1 MQSSRTPT
9 DGATDAGSQ
18 PVPLLAMAGMHK
30 SFAGVHALVDV
41 ALSVAPGEVHA
52 LLGENGA
59 GKSTLMNIA
68 SGTLQPDEGTMH
80 FGGEFVEGL
89 TPVTAAELGIA
100 IVHQHPALLPDMTV
114 AENIAVGVPGR
125 FLEGPGGA
133 RAAMRAM
140 LDDVGF
146 TPHLEDRV
154 DALTVAQKHLLEL
167 AKALAVQPRLLI
179 LDEPTAPLDQE
190 AVDMLFERVR
200 QVAAA
205 GSAVI
210 YITHRLAE
218 VRIVADRVTVLRDGQ
233 GRGTSDVSAIS
244 DDELLR
250 LIIGR
255 RLESAFPPKLAAERL
270 SDDPLLVVRGLEGH
284 GFHDIDLTARR
295 GEIVGIAGV
304 AGNGQSELLRA
315 LSGLDRFSGEVEVG
329 GTSHTPKSLRA
340 HASYMTPDR
349 HGEGLLSSLTVRE
362 NTVVTALHRLRRY
375 FIVDRGAERSTVK
388 RELAELNTRAPDMEA
403 QVTTLSGGNQQK
415 VLVARALLSEPQI
428 LLADEPTQ
436 GVDVGARSEI
446 YRILRDVSAGGV
458 PVIVASSDFLE
469 LEGLCDRVLVMSRGA
484 CVAELTGDD
493 VTEEAMI
500 NAAMRAAG
508 TRRAQDAPAGRPTST
523 ATSRFIR
530 GDYAPVAVLVTVMVC
545 LGAYIYSRNDRLL
558 SAFNITS
565 VMLLITALGLIAL
578 GQTISLLLAGIDL
591 SVGPL
596 SGFLV
601 VVGSFF
607 LTEDNSGA
615 DYFLGF
621 LLMAVA
627 AVALGLLNGSLIRF
641 LRFTPVAATLATFIG
656 LQGMSF
662 VLRDVPGG
670 LVSRDLSATI
680 TTKVGP
686 VPLAFIGFVLLGLA
700 MEHALRR
707 TGWGLRLRAVGSDE
721 ESARKVGVRITPTVL
736 GGYVITS
743 LFVFLGSVML
753 LAQLGIGDPAQGEG
767 YTISSIA
774 AVVLGGTSLLG
785 GRGSF
790 IGTLFGAGLMIQVLN
805 GAALLGLTQ
814 TWELLFQGLLIV
826 AAAVVYSQIRRRE
839 VAA

>member
-1 MQSSRTPT
+1 MLDSSIPT
-9 DGATDAGSQ
+9 AAGSRG
-18 PVPLLAMAGMHK
+18 VPLLDMAGVYK
-30 SFAGVHALVDV
+30 NFAGVRALVDV
-41 ALSVAPGEVHA
+41 AFTVQAGEVHA

-68 SGTLQPDEGTMH
+68 SGSLQPDEGTIRLN
-80 FGGEFVEGL
+80 GEPTEGL
-89 TPVTAAELGIA
+89 TPVTAAEAGVA
-100 IVHQHPALLPDMTV
+100 IVHQHPALLADMTV
-114 AENIAVGVPGR
+114 AENIAVSVPAR
-125 FLEGPGGA
+125 LLEGPGGI

-154 DALTVAQKHLLEL
+154 DGLTVAQKHLLEL
-167 AKALAVQPRLLI
+167 AKALVVRPRLLI

-190 AVDMLFERVR
+190 AVDMLFDRVR
-200 QVAAA
+200 RVAAA
-205 GSAVI
+205 GSAVV

-218 VRIVADRVTVLRDGQ
+218 VRVVADRVTVLRDGQ
-233 GRGTSDVSAIS
+233 GRGTSDVDAIS
-244 DDELLR
+244 DDELLS

-255 RLESAFPPKLAAERL
+255 RLESAFPPKPRTGDR
-270 SDDPLLVVRGLEGH
+270 SDEPLLVVRGLEGG
-284 GFHDIDLTARR
+284 GFQDIDLTARR

-315 LSGLDRFSGEVEVG
+315 LSGLERFSGEVVVG
-329 GTSHTPKSLRA
+329 DTSHTPKSLRA
-340 HASYMTPDR
+340 NASYMTPDR

-362 NTVVTALHRLRRY
+362 NTVVSALERLRRH
-375 FIVDRGAERSTVK
+375 FIVHRRSERDTVR
-388 RELAELNTRAPDMEA
+388 RELAELNTRAPNMEA

-415 VLVARALLSEPQI
+415 VLVARALLSEPRI

-469 LEGLCDRVLVMSRGA
+469 LEGLCDRVLVMSRGS
-484 CVAELTGDD
+484 CVAEFTGDEI
-493 VTEEAMI
+493 TEEAMI

-508 TRRAQDAPAGRPTST
+508 TRRAQDVGTGRSTST
-523 ATSRFIR
+523 ATGRFIR
-530 GDYAPVAVLVTVMVC
+530 GDYAPVAVLVTVMVG

-558 SAFNITS
+558 SDFNITS

-607 LTEDNSGA
+607 LTDDNSGGEF
-615 DYFLGF
+615 FLGF

-627 AVALGLLNGSLIRF
+627 AVALGLINGALIRF

-670 LVSRDLSATI
+670 LISRDLSDTI

-686 VPLAFIGFVLLGLA
+686 VPLAFIGFVLLAFG
-700 MEHALRR
+700 MEHVLRR
-707 TGWGLRLRAVGSDE
+707 SGWGLRLRAVGSDE
-721 ESARKVGVRITPTVL
+721 ESARKVGVRVTPTVL
-736 GGYVITS
+736 GGYVLTS
-743 LFVFLGSVML
+743 LCVFLGAIML

-767 YTISSIA
+767 YTINSIA
-774 AVVLGGTSLLG
+774 AAVLGGTSLLG

-826 AAAVVYSQIRRRE
+826 AAAVVYSQIRRRQ
-839 VAA
+839 VDV

>member
-1 MQSSRTPT
+1 MQSPPPP
-9 DGATDAGSQ
+9 AAGSQ
-18 PVPLLAMAGMHK
+18 GVPLLEMAGMYKH
-30 SFAGVHALVDV
+30 FAGVQALTDV
-41 ALSVAPGEVHA
+41 SFTVRPGEVHA

-68 SGTLQPDEGTMH
+68 SGSIQPDEGAMR
-80 FGGEFVEGL
+80 FGGEPVEGL

-100 IVHQHPALLPDMTV
+100 IVHQHPALLADMTV
-114 AENIAVGVPGR
+114 TENIAVGVPAR
-125 FLEGPGGA
+125 FLDGPGGVGA
-133 RAAMRAM
+133 TMRAA

-154 DALTVAQKHLLEL
+154 DGITVAQKHLLEL
-167 AKALAVQPRLLI
+167 AKALMVRPRLLI

-190 AVDMLFERVR
+190 AVDMLFDRVR
-200 QVAAA
+200 RVAAA

-233 GRGTSDVSAIS
+233 GRGTSEVSAIS

-255 RLESAFPPKLAAERL
+255 RLESAFPPKLADERL
-270 SDDPLLVVRGLEGH
+270 RDEPLLEVRGLEGH
-284 GFHDIDLTARR
+284 GFSDIGLSARR

-315 LSGLDRFSGEVEVG
+315 LSGLERFTGEVRVG
-329 GTSHTPKSLRA
+329 DTSHTPKTLRA
-340 HASYMTPDR
+340 NAAYMTPDR

-362 NTVVTALHRLRRY
+362 NTVVSALQRLRRRL
-375 FIVDRGAERSTVK
+375 FVDRRLERSTVQ
-388 RELAELNTRAPDMEA
+388 RELAALNTRAPDMEA

-469 LEGLCDRVLVMSRGA
+469 LEGLCDRVLVMSRGS

-493 VTEEAMI
+493 ITEEAMI

-508 TRRAQDAPAGRPTST
+508 TRRAQDAPGGRGTSTST
-523 ATSRFIR
+523 AAGRFIR

-558 SAFNITS
+558 SGFNITS

-607 LTEDNSGA
+607 LTDDNSGV

-621 LLMAVA
+621 LLMALA
-627 AVALGLLNGSLIRF
+627 AVALGLMNGSLIRF

-656 LQGMSF
+656 LQGLSF

-670 LVSRDLSATI
+670 LISRDLSATL

-686 VPLAFIGFVLLGLA
+686 VPLAFIGFVLLAFG

-707 TGWGLRLRAVGSDE
+707 SGWGLRLRAVGSDE

-736 GGYVITS
+736 GGYVATS
-743 LFVFLGSVML
+743 LCVFLGSIML

-767 YTISSIA
+767 YTINSIA

-790 IGTLFGAGLMIQVLN
+790 VGTLFGAGLMIQVLN

-826 AAAVVYSQIRRRE
+826 AAAVVYSQIRRRQ
-839 VAA
+839 VAT